1 MAKPLLYARRMHL
14 LRFALLPLLSLAG
27 CQSSG
32 TSIDPDNVA
41 QPASAKFRCAGGQT
55 IAVENLG
62 SKVKVTTPDGG
73 TVELPSLPTG
83 SRSRYSEGQTA
94 LVLNGRDALFM
105 VTGNT
110 PLECKR

>member
-1 MAKPLLYARRMHL
+1 MKH
-14 LRFALLPLLSLAG
+14 LRFALLPLIALAG
-27 CQSSG
+27 CQSTGSV
-32 TSIDPDNVA
+32 IDPDNVA
-41 QPASAKFRCAGGQT
+41 QPRSATFRCAGGQS

-62 SKVKVTTPDGG
+62 SKVNVTTPEGG
-73 TVELPSLPTG
+73 TLELPSLPAG

-105 VTGNT
+105 ITGRT

>member
-1 MAKPLLYARRMHL
+1 MNFV
-14 LRFALLPLLSLAG
+14 RFAVLVPIALAG

-32 TSIDPDNVA
+32 SSIDPENVA
-41 QPASAKFRCAGGQT
+41 QPRAAKFRCIGGQS

-62 SKVKVTTPDGG
+62 SKVNVTTPEGAI
-73 TVELPSLPTG
+73 VELPSLPAG

-105 VTGNT
+105 TTGRT

>member
-1 MAKPLLYARRMHL
+1 MKLS
-14 LRFALLPLLSLAG
+14 RFAFLISIVCAG

-32 TSIDPDNVA
+32 PSIDPDNVSQPRSA
-41 QPASAKFRCAGGQT
+41 QFRCAGGQS

-62 SKVKVTTPDGG
+62 NKVNITTPEGEK
-73 TVELPSLPTG
+73 VELPSLPSG

-105 VTGNT
+105 ITGKA

>member
-1 MAKPLLYARRMHL
+1 MKLT
-14 LRFALLPLLSLAG
+14 RFACLVIVALAG

-32 TSIDPDNVA
+32 SSIDPDNVA
-41 QPASAKFRCAGGQT
+41 QPRSAKFRCADGQS
-55 IAVENLG
+55 ISVENLG
-62 SKVKVTTPDGG
+62 AKVSVTTPGG
-73 TVELPSLPTG
+73 ATVELPSLPAG

-105 VTGNT
+105 ITGRE